1 MEPISTASGPH
12 ETPSDRGKNLCVR
25 RLASSDL
32 LFRYVE
38 EVSDLIAARI
48 RRCHKFEL
56 EASSPSPLI
65 GTISTS
71 RKLPLF
77 LRFSR
82 SRVVLESL
90 FVLAVGQMC
99 TSQIIRIFSSVHNS
113 STQKS
118 LTAVV
123 SGFING
129 TGPVCR
135 RHTEMPVVLLSG
147 FVN

>member
-77 LRFSR
+77 FRFSR

-99 TSQIIRIFSSVHNS
+99 PFQPKVEIPFSSGGRRSGIYNHRGQAQRPRQVLS
-113 STQKS
+113 SGDE
-118 LTAVV
+118 LP
-123 SGFING
+123 GL
-129 TGPVCR
+129 PR
-135 RHTEMPVVLLSG
+135 
-147 FVN
+147 